1 MIDTGLYLRESGYKE
16 LNLHT
21 RFPRVQAAN
30 TILLDFCIKD
40 LSSRMLLRLLPAEL
54 HVTIFELACSADMA
68 ADVHSYWTARSL
80 CLVSRHSYSITIPI
94 MYRMLL
100 VDGRTKASL
109 LSRTFQ
115 SRPEL
120 GAFAQHVFL
129 SDHSRRPRS
138 PADDNTLEVLP
149 TFAFEFPGSR
159 KGRIERLRR
168 MKTWLTE
175 REQML
180 SAFRSA
186 IYHILCVVSP
196 RIQTLSICLYG
207 HYDDKADNGL
217 AGVFTLPFPSLT
229 ELRIRDNVQPQPN
242 LKLQLPS
249 LERLHLAGGNPPY
262 PFATLG
268 TLAESC
274 PRLAHILLTEPFI
287 NDEAATMLELLLRG
301 HVVPGSSSIGR
312 PRKLVDMLQSLVLK
326 SNLPADSQLLREVYK
341 KVSNLSIYY
350 SKFKF
355 IRPQPLPNAAGSRE
369 VRYPLDEALRDW
381 TKAVTGSRE
390 RW

>member
-1 MIDTGLYLRESGYKE
+1 
-16 LNLHT
+16 
-21 RFPRVQAAN
+21 
-30 TILLDFCIKD
+30 
-40 LSSRMLLRLLPAEL
+40 MLLRILPAEL
-54 HVTIFELACSADMA
+54 RVAIFELACSADMA
-68 ADVHSYWTARSL
+68 TGVHSYRTALSL
-80 CLVSRHSYSITIPI
+80 CLVSRCSYSITIPI

-100 VDGRTKASL
+100 IDGRTKTSL

-159 KGRIERLRR
+159 KGRVERLQR
-168 MKTWLTE
+168 MKTWLME

-217 AGVFTLPFPSLT
+217 AGVFTIPFPSLT
-229 ELRIRDNVQPQPN
+229 ELTIRDNVQPQPTC
-242 LKLQLPS
+242 KLQLPA

-262 PFATLG
+262 PFATLE

-274 PRLAHILLTEPFI
+274 PCLVHILLTEPFI

-301 HVVPGSSSIGR
+301 HSASGSSSAGR
-312 PRKLVDMLQSLVLK
+312 PRKLVDMLRSLVLK
-326 SNLPADSQLLREVYK
+326 SNLPADSQILRDVYRK
-341 KVSNLSIYY
+341 ISNLSIYY
-350 SKFKF
+350 SKFTI
-355 IRPQPLPNAAGSRE
+355 IRPQPPPNAASSRE
-369 VRYPLDEALRDW
+369 IRYPLDEALRDW
-381 TKAVTGSRE
+381 TKVVIGRRD

>member
-1 MIDTGLYLRESGYKE
+1 MIDTGLYLRESRYKE
-16 LNLHT
+16 LNFHM
-21 RFPRVQAAN
+21 RFPKVQAAN

-40 LSSRMLLRLLPAEL
+40 QSSRMLLRLLPAEL
-54 HVTIFELACSADMA
+54 RVAIFELACSAGMA
-68 ADVHSYWTARSL
+68 ADVHSYRTAHSL
-80 CLVSRHSYSITIPI
+80 CLVSRCSYSITIPI

-120 GAFAQHVFL
+120 G
-129 SDHSRRPRS
+129 
-138 PADDNTLEVLP
+138 
-149 TFAFEFPGSR
+149 
-159 KGRIERLRR
+159 
-168 MKTWLTE
+168 
-175 REQML
+175 
-180 SAFRSA
+180 
-186 IYHILCVVSP
+186 VVSP

-207 HYDDKADNGL
+207 HYDHKADNGL
-217 AGVFTLPFPSLT
+217 AGVFTLPFPFLT
-229 ELRIRDNVQPQPN
+229 ELTIRDNVQPQPS

-287 NDEAATMLELLLRG
+287 NNEVATMLELLLRG
-301 HVVPGSSSIGR
+301 HAVSGSSSVGR
-312 PRKLVDMLQSLVLK
+312 QRKLVDMLQSLVLK
-326 SNLPADSQLLREVYK
+326 SNLPADSQLLREVYRK
-341 KVSNLSIYY
+341 ILNLSIYY
-350 SKFKF
+350 SKFKI
-355 IRPQPLPNAAGSRE
+355 IRPQPLPSGAGSRE

-381 TKAVTGSRE
+381 TNCVIGSRD
-390 RW
+390 RG